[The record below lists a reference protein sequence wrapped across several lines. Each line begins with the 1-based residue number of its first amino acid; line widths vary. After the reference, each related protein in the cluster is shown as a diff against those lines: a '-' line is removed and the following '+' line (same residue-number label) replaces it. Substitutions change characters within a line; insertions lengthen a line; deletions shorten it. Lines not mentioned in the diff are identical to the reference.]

1 MGQSKGAKWEEPT
14 IFIIANHGIF
24 YADHYMDLSTNKTND
39 AITIKT
45 EEIIRN
51 SPREFRIEGIKIPV
65 KPKNPQSAETPAVDV
80 SNPY

>member
-45 EEIIRN
+45 EETIRN
-51 SPREFRIEGIKIPV
+51 SPREFRIEGIKMVLNQILCKV
-65 KPKNPQSAETPAVDV
+65 KYQISIEW
-80 SNPY
+80 